1 MKKNIL
7 LVEPAYKSKFPPLGL
22 MKLATYHKRRN
33 DNVVFV
39 KGCNPKVKHEF
50 WDRIYITTLFTYT
63 WKETIKTIN
72 YYRDTL
78 FNYSRDKIYV
88 GGILA
93 SLMPDE
99 IFNETGIQPVTGLL
113 TDSTKINQDDNVIID
128 SLPADY
134 DILKQVPF
142 KYSYTDA
149 YLGYTT
155 RGCIRRCDFC
165 AVRRFEPEYVPYI
178 DIKNTV
184 AEVTELYGEKQ
195 NLILM
200 DNNVLASKLFD
211 KVIDDIKSIGFYRGA
226 TFGKTRRR
234 RFVDF
239 NQGLDA
245 RLLTEEKVKKLAEIP
260 LDPVRIA
267 FDSIK
272 SKDAYVK
279 AVRLA
284 HNHGFKNLSNYILF
298 NEKDTPEDFYE
309 RLRINVDLNEEF
321 HKDAEKGKGVKTAIY
336 SFPMKF
342 TPLDAKSRSPKEDH
356 RADLIGEHWN
366 RRYLRGLQVI
376 LSVMHGPVM
385 PGKTFFLQAF
395 GRDSEELKSILLMP
409 DLFIRYRL
417 ISNWKRFKSDKNLV
431 RNWTPYVRA
440 WMKRY
445 GLLTEG
451 EKKELIALLSS
462 NNLPDIKE
470 ARQATSNKKLKKMLD
485 YHLNA
490 EGIVAKYK
498 DGKQKR

>member
-1 MKKNIL
+1 MNKNIL

-22 MKLATYHKRRN
+22 MKLATYHKRKN
-33 DNVVFV
+33 DNVFFV
-39 KGCNPKVKHEF
+39 KGCNPKVKNEF

-99 IFNETGIQPVTGLL
+99 IFDETGIQPVTGLL

-165 AVRRFEPEYVPYI
+165 AVRKFEPEYVPYI

-184 AEVTELYGEKQ
+184 AEVSKLYGEKRD
-195 NLILM
+195 LILM
-200 DNNVLASKLFD
+200 DNNVLASKDFE
-211 KVIDDIKSIGFYRGA
+211 KVIDDIKALGFFRGS
-226 TFGKTRRR
+226 TFGKTRKRR
-234 RFVDF
+234 IVDF

-245 RLLTEEKVKKLAEIP
+245 RLLTEEKAKKLAEIP

-284 HNHGFKNLSNYILF
+284 HQYEFKNLSNYILF

-321 HKDAEKGKGVKTAIY
+321 HEEAEKGKGVKTAIY

-342 TPLDAKSRSPKEDH
+342 TPLDAKSRNPKEDP

-366 RRYLRGLQVI
+366 KRYLRGLQVI
-376 LSVMHGPVM
+376 LSVMRGPVM

-395 GRDSEELKSILLMP
+395 GRDADEMKAILLMP

-417 ISNWKRFKSDKNLV
+417 IKNWKKFKSDKDLA
-431 RNWTPYVRA
+431 RNWAPYVRD
-440 WMKRY
+440 WMKHHH
-445 GLLTEG
+445 LLG
-451 EKKELIALLSS
+451 ESEAQELIKIVS
-462 NNLPDIKE
+462 NNSLAAIKAAKE
-470 ARQATSNKKLKKMLD
+470 STNNKKVIKMVD

-490 EGIVAKYK
+490 EAHVAKYK
-498 DGKQKR
+498 GGK